1 MKLIGSKIKVI
12 AITCLL
18 LIFIFLLSRTL
29 TSIDGF
35 ISWIENL
42 YYIKILILG
51 LAFIKGKDLW
61 QVKGTKFEKGNDIIY
76 KPKLW
81 VKSLNIIAGIAIT
94 IYLVFEINNNKNSNI
109 SYILNLFLIVAFL
122 LFPITFYFIYLKKN
136 WSNYILLNTSEIN
149 IKSQNSLQKFR
160 YVDIKSAK
168 KTDVIELL
176 LNDGS
181 NYILDNS
188 LYIGYHDQLLAL
200 IKKNLNVL
208 VNNETNTINQSS
220 YLNES
225 IEFESNNYFLCFD
238 YPEIEI
244 DIVVFALNQEQKVI
258 SDQYL
263 IFFHNPFS
271 PEYSIENMADKTI
284 NDSDESIKIELPR
297 LPNSCAT
304 IKIFAVK
311 YSNECIEDSLNLGEN
326 VHIKIYDSKDNK
338 RVTDYKIPF
347 YLDKGNSIELL
358 VLCKRNDVWGIN
370 PSGKQT
376 EQDLQALVDI
386 YF

>member
-1 MKLIGSKIKVI
+1 
-12 AITCLL
+12 
-18 LIFIFLLSRTL
+18 
-29 TSIDGF
+29 
-35 ISWIENL
+35 
-42 YYIKILILG
+42 
-51 LAFIKGKDLW
+51 
-61 QVKGTKFEKGNDIIY
+61 
-76 KPKLW
+76 
-81 VKSLNIIAGIAIT
+81 
-94 IYLVFEINNNKNSNI
+94 
-109 SYILNLFLIVAFL
+109 
-122 LFPITFYFIYLKKN
+122 
-136 WSNYILLNTSEIN
+136 LNTSEIN

-376 EQDLQALVDI
+376 EQDLQSLVDI